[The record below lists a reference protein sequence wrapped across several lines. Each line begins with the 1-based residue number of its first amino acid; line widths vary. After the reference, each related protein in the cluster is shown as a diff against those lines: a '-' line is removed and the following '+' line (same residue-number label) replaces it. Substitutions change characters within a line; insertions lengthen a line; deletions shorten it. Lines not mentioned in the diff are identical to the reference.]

1 MFLVYP
7 LFLHILLLDGVKSF
21 EEGMKILLAELKETY
36 MPPGMLSSHTVQW
49 SHGFWVFKIL
59 IHTLVL
65 SLQLLLV
72 RNYTTKIRKLA
83 ASLEIN

>member
-7 LFLHILLLDGVKSF
+7 LFLHILLLDGVKAF
-21 EEGMKILLAELKETY
+21 EEGMKNLLAELKETY
-36 MPPGMLSSHTVQW
+36 IPPGMLSSHTVQW
-49 SHGFWVFKIL
+49 SHRFWVFKIS
-59 IHTLVL
+59 IHTSDF
-65 SLQLLLV
+65 SLQVLLV